1 MREYT
6 ENERMAIDAAYGK
19 MGRGETMAPEEMQ
32 LIISFEREK
41 AADEALAS
49 LQAEQIQH
57 ESEARIK
64 ASAEQAAIARENLI
78 LKRKRA
84 QAEYAASVEKLE
96 SIKAARKKVENEQK

>member
-1 MREYT
+1 MRTYT

-19 MGRGETMAPEEMQ
+19 MGRSETLAPDEMQ
-32 LIISFEREK
+32 LIIAFEREK

-49 LQAEQIQH
+49 LQAEQIQR

-64 ASAEQAAIARENLI
+64 ASAEQAAIARDTLEMEN
-78 LKRKRA
+78 KRA
-84 QAEYAASVEKLE
+84 KAEYAASVEKLE